1 MTPIDERESTTDAA
15 ATGNEADPTTEAAAA
30 SDPLSPEEELAAAR
44 AEAAENFDRFLRAK
58 ADIDNILKRH
68 QRDLAERSRYEGE
81 ALARDILQA
90 VDDLERALGH
100 SEGESAGLID
110 GVNMVLSGLLA
121 TLKRHGVERI
131 EAEGKPFD
139 PSEHEAVT
147 MVETAEVE
155 PNTVVAVFR
164 AGYRMRERL
173 LRAAMVSV
181 AKAPAPKD

>member
-1 MTPIDERESTTDAA
+1 MTPIDESESTTDAA
-15 ATGNEADPTTEAAAA
+15 ATGPEADPTAEAAAPD
-30 SDPLSPEEELAAAR
+30 DPLSPEEEIAAAR

-100 SEGESAGLID
+100 SEGESAALVD